1 VHPTVETPL
10 MSTTRRVAAWAGPFA
25 VLSLVLLIAAL
36 AVTGDDIGAVARSP
50 LGVAANAI
58 ALLSVGLLLVGLVHL
73 VRASSSLHDQAGGVA
88 ALLAGAGTLLLAGGA
103 WSQLVMLPALAV
115 EAPAMAN
122 EGHPLV
128 TAGYVGSFLLA
139 GAGWLLVALR
149 VRRDGLVTRGHA
161 RLLLAGS
168 LLMIAPLPSRWFLLA
183 LAVTLVARRRP
194 AEAAAPQLV
203 PAAR

>member
-122 EGHPLV
+122 AGHPLV